1 VERGGVCCHMFSFFL
16 ALCFFVLGCFGI
28 VSDENYRYF
37 AIGVDRQ
44 DTGGVVMKSIDGI
57 VWTDVQSQVLQ
68 GIQSG
73 PASRLYSVG
82 VGNGTWLAFGSWEK
96 KYYSIR
102 GATFNV
108 TRFPD
113 AYQVLCLAYGNGL
126 WIACDSFHTDNQ
138 VRASA
143 VLYSQDGGKS
153 FVRSPTGMIG
163 LRDAVYAVPRGLWVG
178 VSGLNGTILSGVSN
192 DGITW
197 DTTGSNADLMMNRLY
212 SVVFSEKLNLFL
224 ATGQKPIGVPTSM
237 IISSPDGRTWSPMGT
252 FANIDLA
259 SGNDLAVAELANGTV
274 VIVVVGDT
282 SLVKRSQIVV
292 SYDKGQSWTGK
303 VTQQSK

>member
-1 VERGGVCCHMFSFFL
+1 MVCTLATWGV
-16 ALCFFVLGCFGI
+16 AV

-44 DTGGVVMKSIDGI
+44 DTGGVVMKSVDGV
-57 VWTDVQSQVLQ
+57 VWTDVQSQVLL

-73 PASRLYSVG
+73 PANRLYSVG
-82 VGNGTWLAFGSWEK
+82 VGDGIWLAFGSWEK

-126 WIACDSFHTDNQ
+126 WIACDPFHTDNQ
-138 VRASA
+138 ARASG
-143 VLYSQDGGKS
+143 VLYSADGGNS
-153 FVRSPTGMIG
+153 FLRSPTGMVG
-163 LRDAVYAVPRGLWVG
+163 VRDAVFASSRGFWVG
-178 VSGLNGTILSGVSN
+178 VSSLNGTRLSGVSN

-197 DTTGSNADLMMNRLY
+197 DTSGSNANSLMSRLF
-212 SVVFSEKLNLFL
+212 SVVFSERLNLFL
-224 ATGQKPIGVPTSM
+224 ATGQKPSGVSTSM
-237 IISSPDGRTWSPMGT
+237 IISSSDGLTWTPMGT
-252 FANIDLA
+252 FANIDLIT
-259 SGNDLAVAELANGTV
+259 GNDLAVAELSNGTV

-282 SLVKRSQIVV
+282 SSVKRSQLRRWNFLGWKGEKWV
-292 SYDKGQSWTGK
+292 SMVSRLSHHKGNLVQHHK
-303 VTQQSK
+303 

>member
-1 VERGGVCCHMFSFFL
+1 
-16 ALCFFVLGCFGI
+16 
-28 VSDENYRYF
+28 
-37 AIGVDRQ
+37 
-44 DTGGVVMKSIDGI
+44 MKSVDGI
-57 VWTDVQSQVLQ
+57 SWTDVQSSVLQ

-73 PASRLYSVG
+73 PANRLYSVG
-82 VGNGTWLAFGSWEK
+82 VGNGIWLAFGSWEK

-108 TRFPD
+108 TKFPD

-143 VLYSQDGGKS
+143 VLYSQDDGVT

-163 LRDAVYAVPRGLWVG
+163 LRDAVFSLTRGLWVG
-178 VSGLNGTILSGVSN
+178 VSGLNGTILSGVSV

-197 DTTGSNADLMMNRLY
+197 DTTGSNANLLMNRLY
-212 SVVFSEKLNLFL
+212 SIVFSQQLNLFL
-224 ATGQKPIGVPTSM
+224 ATGQKPNGVPTSM

-252 FANIDLA
+252 FASIDLA
-259 SGNDLAVAELANGTV
+259 SGNDLAVAELTNGTV

-282 SLVKRSQIVV
+282 SPVKRSQIVV
-292 SYDKGQSWTGK
+292 SYDKGQSWVGK
-303 VTQQSK
+303 VKEDFHVFFLLLYQTCSRESGSARQVTLLELNLFATMLLTKDLLLSEG